1 MTEAE
6 KKELEELR
14 KFKAEMEAK
23 PKVPELPPLEKRIL
37 DDYNNGIA
45 IVDIARRH
53 SVPVEQILKLTG
65 NGELL
70 SVSVIG
76 DQVDP
81 SEIGNQGTYIPG
93 QTSEVRYTTN

>member
-1 MTEAE
+1 MTEQE

-23 PKVPELPPLEKRIL
+23 TKEPELPPIEKRIMT
-37 DDYNNGIA
+37 DYNKGVA

-53 SVPVEQILKLTG
+53 SVPVEKVLELTG
-65 NGELL
+65 NSELL
-70 SVSVIG
+70 EVTVIG

-81 SEIGNQGTYIPG
+81 SEIGNQGTYNPG
-93 QTSEVRYTTN
+93 VTYKVNYTTN